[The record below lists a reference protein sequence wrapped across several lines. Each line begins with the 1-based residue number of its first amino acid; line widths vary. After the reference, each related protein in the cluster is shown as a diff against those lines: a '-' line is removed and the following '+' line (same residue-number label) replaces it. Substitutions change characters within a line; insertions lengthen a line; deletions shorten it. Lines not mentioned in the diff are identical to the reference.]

1 MRVGK
6 KKKTTP
12 NLGSVHECNYELSIY
27 ILRAYA
33 TVYRYYNILYLRCT
47 TTISMTAEFTGIT
60 GNFLWLCQNSVHR
73 RGHNYPRNSFGIF
86 GKMQRLEVVSGS
98 HMHFLVSFSGSN
110 QANPTQPVREH

>member
-33 TVYRYYNILYLRCT
+33 TVYSVPVLTLHNHHINDSRIHGHHRELSLAV
-47 TTISMTAEFTGIT
+47 SEFSPQTG
-60 GNFLWLCQNSVHR
+60 S
-73 RGHNYPRNSFGIF
+73 
-86 GKMQRLEVVSGS
+86 
-98 HMHFLVSFSGSN
+98 
-110 QANPTQPVREH
+110 